1 MDKRY
6 DERSSTVRIGH
17 DVMSL
22 GKNIKSEFPIFK
34 DSDLVYLDNAAT
46 TQKPQTVLDSINSMY
61 TKSNANVHRALYT
74 IGAKAT
80 EKYEKSR
87 EKISSF
93 IGAYSHKEIV
103 FTSGA
108 TESINLL
115 AYSLGNNLNANDE
128 ILISEMEHHSN
139 IIPWQQLAK
148 RSGAKIQYIPI
159 TEKGELD
166 LSKADQ
172 LFNSKTKIVSI
183 THISNVLGT
192 INPLKKIAEL
202 AHQYGAIF
210 IVDGAQGAA
219 HKKVNVRNLDCDFY
233 VFSGHKMLGP
243 TGIGVL
249 WGKSDLLNSMEP
261 FMGGGEMINKVTM
274 TTATWNEVPYKFE
287 AGTPNYI
294 QAIGLGAAVDF
305 LESIGMDNVTK
316 YEKDLTAYAIH
327 QLKKIKNIKIHG
339 SSNNR
344 IGVIS
349 FNIENIHPHDLA
361 QFLNEY
367 NIALR
372 VGHHCAQPLLSK
384 LNETSTARLSTYLY
398 NDEQDIDKLFNALR
412 DIISYFK

>member
-115 AYSLGNNLNANDE
+115 AHSLGNNLNANDE

-159 TEKGELD
+159 TEK
-166 LSKADQ
+166 
-172 LFNSKTKIVSI
+172 
-183 THISNVLGT
+183 
-192 INPLKKIAEL
+192 
-202 AHQYGAIF
+202 
-210 IVDGAQGAA
+210 
-219 HKKVNVRNLDCDFY
+219 
-233 VFSGHKMLGP
+233 
-243 TGIGVL
+243 
-249 WGKSDLLNSMEP
+249 
-261 FMGGGEMINKVTM
+261 
-274 TTATWNEVPYKFE
+274 
-287 AGTPNYI
+287 
-294 QAIGLGAAVDF
+294 
-305 LESIGMDNVTK
+305 ES
-316 YEKDLTAYAIH
+316 
-327 QLKKIKNIKIHG
+327 
-339 SSNNR
+339 
-344 IGVIS
+344 
-349 FNIENIHPHDLA
+349 
-361 QFLNEY
+361 
-367 NIALR
+367 
-372 VGHHCAQPLLSK
+372 
-384 LNETSTARLSTYLY
+384 
-398 NDEQDIDKLFNALR
+398 
-412 DIISYFK
+412 